1 RTSYNFHSNRGR
13 FMNPYRLSA
22 LVLLVAG
29 VLLSGCQQKTQS
41 EGKVLALVNSQ
52 PITDAEFQQ
61 YLQLRQQREPV
72 TDKAQEK
79 KVLDEM
85 IDRVVLAQRAEA
97 TGMDK
102 DPEVSS
108 LLKRVRENILVQSL
122 IRKQLGDSPITDE
135 ELKQRF
141 EKEVAATHKTEYL
154 VRHILTKNED
164 EAKEIIA
171 QLKNKKT
178 NFATLAKQKSID
190 VQSGNNGGSLGWINQ
205 GMVVPEFF
213 AGVTGLEKGA
223 ISSTPVKSDFGWHV
237 IKVEDTRPAKIPTFE
252 EFMAD
257 RQTKANFYRKL
268 QDEKVENLV
277 KELRANAKVEMK
289 NE

>member
-1 RTSYNFHSNRGR
+1 
-13 FMNPYRLSA
+13 MNPYRLSA

-102 DPEVSS
+102 DPEVGS

>member
-1 RTSYNFHSNRGR
+1 
-13 FMNPYRLSA
+13 MNPYRLSA

>member
-1 RTSYNFHSNRGR
+1 
-13 FMNPYRLSA
+13 MNPYRLSA

-29 VLLSGCQQKTQS
+29 VLLGGCQQKTEN
-41 EGKVLALVNSQ
+41 EGKVLALVNGQ

-171 QLKNKKT
+171 QLKNKKA
-178 NFATLAKQKSID
+178 NFAALAKQKSID

-223 ISSTPVKSDFGWHV
+223 ISTTPVKSDFGWHV